1 MASNVVVLH
10 NNRRYVVKTT
20 PSMLCREI
28 LVQACDKI
36 GFKSTDNLGL
46 KYQPPSM
53 AFYNLPTLTHAYRNG
68 KSNVDLSLPVRLANL
83 AAGAKLDIYK
93 IGASEGPRPEGSF
106 RLTRSDETYYVG
118 VAVL

>member
-36 GFKSTDNLGL
+36 GIKSFDNLGL
-46 KYQPPSM
+46 KYQHPFT
-53 AFYNLPTLTHAYRNG
+53 AF
-68 KSNVDLSLPVRLANL
+68 
-83 AAGAKLDIYK
+83 
-93 IGASEGPRPEGSF
+93 
-106 RLTRSDETYYVG
+106 
-118 VAVL
+118 

>member
-36 GFKSTDNLGL
+36 GIKSIDNLGL
-46 KYQPPSM
+46 KYRNPRFHRLLEPSQ
-53 AFYNLPTLTHAYRNG
+53 ADAC
-68 KSNVDLSLPVRLANL
+68 V
-83 AAGAKLDIYK
+83 
-93 IGASEGPRPEGSF
+93 
-106 RLTRSDETYYVG
+106 
-118 VAVL
+118 